1 VDDGV
6 TGRVVHSQ
14 GEAMAAVAEVAGYDR
29 RRIRDTF
36 ERRFSAQTMA
46 RGYEQLYQ
54 RAHQRDDALTRR
66 MA

>member
-1 VDDGV
+1 
-6 TGRVVHSQ
+6 
-14 GEAMAAVAEVAGYDR
+14 VAEVAGYGR

-46 RGYEQLYQ
+46 RGYESLYQ
-54 RAHQRDDALTRR
+54 RAHQQDDALSRR